1 MIELAI
7 KHAPQIHSH
16 LPCQQEVG
24 GPPPKLGAELAI
36 LAALQQLAEGSHQ
49 LFIAAALA
57 AQLHFMEF
65 MVRCLPIS

>member
-1 MIELAI
+1 MIEFAI

-16 LPCQQEVG
+16 LPCQQGVG
-24 GPPPKLGAELAI
+24 VPPPKLGAELAI
-36 LAALQQLAEGSHQ
+36 LAALQQLAEDSHQ